1 MRPVQLYCWHFM
13 AYPYLPT
20 DFDEKY
26 ESGWVTVPNAL
37 WDRERT
43 KGLFQEYIDQLVYAE
58 ELGYDGYVLNEHHQN
73 IYGLMPSP
81 NIIAAA
87 LTQRTKKGKIVV
99 LGNLLPLHLN
109 PLRVAEEYA
118 MIDSMS
124 GGRLIAGFAVGG
136 GPEAFN
142 YNVPSPQARNQFWE
156 ACDLIVRAWTEPG
169 PFEHEGPEYP
179 LRYVNMWPLPEQRPH
194 PPVWIP
200 GSLSM
205 ETLEACAKRK
215 WDYFLSS
222 RTHGAGTRLAAERFA
237 GVLAQHGDKYHPF
250 RFGVLLSVYV
260 SETDEQAK
268 IEAREGVWY
277 FLKYC
282 LKGHLR
288 RTGRTLTFGPG
299 VPSTSVK
306 SWEQFLKNAESGGEM
321 LGDAD
326 SWDELDAKA
335 SIIVGSPATV
345 RKKLWDIIEQ
355 AKVGNLL
362 VQFHFGNMKDE
373 LARKSQRLFATEVAP
388 YLRADSKALF
398 ARQYPEFADMTP
410 AGAAE

>member
-1 MRPVQLYCWHFM
+1 M
-13 AYPYLPT
+13 
-20 DFDEKY
+20 
-26 ESGWVTVPNAL
+26 
-37 WDRERT
+37 
-43 KGLFQEYIDQLVYAE
+43 
-58 ELGYDGYVLNEHHQN
+58 
-73 IYGLMPSP
+73 
-81 NIIAAA
+81 
-87 LTQRTKKGKIVV
+87 
-99 LGNLLPLHLN
+99 
-109 PLRVAEEYA
+109 
-118 MIDSMS
+118 
-124 GGRLIAGFAVGG
+124 
-136 GPEAFN
+136 
-142 YNVPSPQARNQFWE
+142 
-156 ACDLIVRAWTEPG
+156 
-169 PFEHEGPEYP
+169 
-179 LRYVNMWPLPEQRPH
+179 
-194 PPVWIP
+194 
-200 GSLSM
+200 
-205 ETLEACAKRK
+205 
-215 WDYFLSS
+215 
-222 RTHGAGTRLAAERFA
+222 AAERFA
-237 GVLAQHGDKYHPF
+237 GVLAQHGAKYHPF

-306 SWEQFLKNAESGGEM
+306 SWEQFLKNSESGGEM

-326 SWDELDAKA
+326 TWDQLDAKA

-355 AKVGNLL
+355 AKCGNLL

-398 ARQYPEFADMTP
+398 ARHYPELADLQP

>member
-1 MRPVQLYCWHFM
+1 MHPVQLFCWHFM
-13 AYPYLPT
+13 AYPYLPD
-20 DFDEKY
+20 DFDERY
-26 ESGWVTVPNAL
+26 ETGWVTVPNSL

-43 KGLFQEYIDQLVYAE
+43 DGLYQEYIDQLAYGD
-58 ELGYDGYVLNEHHQN
+58 ELGFDGMVLNEHHQN

-87 LTQRTKKGKIVV
+87 LTQKTTHGKIVV

-142 YNVPSPQARNQFWE
+142 YNVPSVRGRRQFWE
-156 ACDLIVRAWTEPG
+156 AIDLIVRTWTEDG

-179 LRYVNMWPLPEQRPH
+179 LRYVNIWPKPRQTPH
-194 PPVWIP
+194 PRVWVP
-200 GSLSM
+200 GALSVETM
-205 ETLEACAKRK
+205 ENVAQRGF
-215 WDYFLSS
+215 DYFLSS
-222 RTHGAGTRLAAERFA
+222 RTHGAGTRMAAERF
-237 GVLAQHGDKYHPF
+237 GEVLKAHGDAYTPF

-260 SETDEQAK
+260 AETDEQA
-268 IEAREGVWY
+268 REESQEGIWY
-277 FLKYC
+277 FLKNC

-299 VPSTSVK
+299 VPSQSVR
-306 SWEQFLKNAESGGEM
+306 SWQAYLERSEFGAKM
-321 LGDAD
+321 LGDVED
-326 SWDELDAKA
+326 WEELEAAA
-335 SIIVGSPATV
+335 SIIVGSPETV
-345 RKKLWDIIEQ
+345 RQRLWDLIEQ
-355 AKVGNLL
+355 AEVGNLL
-362 VQFHFGNMKDE
+362 VQFHFGNMKPE
-373 LARKSQRLFATEVAP
+373 HARKSMRLFMEQVAP
-388 YLRADSKALF
+388 ALKRDSAELF
-398 ARQYPEFADMTP
+398 ARNYPMLEDTAP